1 MPDLTPKDYIKL
13 IISYLKDESKI
24 PKIDMLKETKEWEMD
39 IFSENL
45 FEQLYHNL
53 LYFYKN
59 NGKKNICT
67 EVQNYFF
74 AEIANVLDIINEE
87 GSPTGF
93 NNNFVKAILIY
104 IIHSLKT
111 PTSVDPEIVLK
122 IFLGF
127 EDILEDIQNEK
138 IDYELSNFTKE
149 IVKVINQLKD
159 IYYMDSDDVIHK
171 QLLEIVYHLAQTHD
185 ADMVCFQYQKN
196 FNAVLAQKVID
207 WKTLKFKLTDN
218 PLLVSLHARHFRMT
232 FNVWSK
238 FFKREMLNDISFV
251 KGIHFQ
257 DWPYVYEVLTKH
269 PRTIIIDEKLYFYTI
284 NPASVSNVKCN
295 PKQIADYHAGIV
307 DLYDFCKR
315 EYKNKEFA
323 YLKKKLIPSL
333 LKNQLRR
340 CEASNP
346 EVSEEMW
353 SRFAKELS
361 DLKDKNFV
369 LNIK

>member
-1 MPDLTPKDYIKL
+1 MMNNSPLISVIMPIYNVEKYLSACLDSVLAQTFQDIEIICVNDGSTDTSTEILHEYAKKDERIR
-13 IISYLKDESKI
+13 IISQTNQGQSVARNYGYREAR
-24 PKIDMLKETKEWEMD
+24 
-39 IFSENL
+39 
-45 FEQLYHNL
+45 
-53 LYFYKN
+53 
-59 NGKKNICT
+59 GK
-67 EVQNYFF
+67 Y
-74 AEIANVLDIINEE
+74 
-87 GSPTGF
+87 
-93 NNNFVKAILIY
+93 
-104 IIHSLKT
+104 
-111 PTSVDPEIVLK
+111 
-122 IFLGF
+122 
-127 EDILEDIQNEK
+127 
-138 IDYELSNFTKE
+138 
-149 IVKVINQLKD
+149 

-361 DLKDKNFV
+361 DLKDKNILSWQGHSLWHYFKYCR
-369 LNIK
+369 LIRQNKIKNA